1 MFPKHNRCVYQI
13 NYVLPSAIDF
23 AWGKTVFWANGI
35 SQLIHWNY
43 WLYHNTIKETAF
55 DYFVSLPSASSN
67 IFVQKRTKCL
77 VKHQKTTTWSYS
89 DFWIEHFALA
99 WNIACFETSHLA

>member
-1 MFPKHNRCVYQI
+1 MFSKHNRCVYQI

-43 WLYHNTIKETAF
+43 WLYYNTIKETAF
-55 DYFVSLPSASSN
+55 D
-67 IFVQKRTKCL
+67 
-77 VKHQKTTTWSYS
+77 
-89 DFWIEHFALA
+89 
-99 WNIACFETSHLA
+99 